1 MYITVASVKRNLGF
15 KGLEIKDLFISFP
28 FIALFLILFC
38 FTSLKLLGLVILIM
52 GIFALIPVK
61 VSQKNRMYKVL
72 LLIGCFLFSI
82 REFTYYNI
90 QNSRGLMLFGK
101 IKDKGRKGKNFAFK
115 DKK

>member
-15 KGLEIKDLFISFP
+15 KGLEISDLLISFP

-38 FTSLKLLGLVILIM
+38 CTSYKLIGLSILII

-72 LLIGCFLFSI
+72 YLVGKFLLSTK
-82 REFTYYNI
+82 EFTYFTPKNMRRMMLFDKEENKRGKRKKYNI
-90 QNSRGLMLFGK
+90 KSK
-101 IKDKGRKGKNFAFK
+101 T
-115 DKK
+115 